1 MTKSELVSQHFY
13 HWAELKHIVPHTVQ
27 DQLQKHICN
36 TDMLRGAE
44 EIGIEDPLRQPG
56 RRNLAVNS
64 RESGPSRENNP
75 NDLKFYIIYCRP
87 YLYALCSHLS
97 FI

>member
-56 RRNLAVNS
+56 RRIKSSGKFPRKRSFA
-64 RESGPSRENNP
+64 RE
-75 NDLKFYIIYCRP
+75 
-87 YLYALCSHLS
+87 
-97 FI
+97 